1 MRKKKSE
8 GEKKVWKKREEK
20 KIEKTQLKNTPT

>member
-8 GEKKVWKKREEK
+8 GEKKVWKKREK